1 MDNEELELVK
11 EHVANIEAVR
21 SELEQKLDE
30 LKSAK
35 EHLESEIKRLSAAH
49 KVLSNSLEEE

>member
-1 MDNEELELVK
+1 MSIEDTELVR

-30 LKSAK
+30 LEAAK
-35 EHLESEIKRLSAAH
+35 EHLETELKRLSAAH
-49 KVLSNSLEEE
+49 KVLSDSLPEA

>member
-1 MDNEELELVK
+1 MSNENTELVK

-30 LKSAK
+30 LQAAT
-35 EHLESEIKRLSAAH
+35 EHLESEIKRLGAAH
-49 KVLSNSLEEE
+49 KVLSDSLPEA

>member
-1 MDNEELELVK
+1 MSYDIELVK

-30 LKSAK
+30 LKAAK
-35 EHLESEIKRLSAAH
+35 EHLESEIKRLGAAH
-49 KVLSNSLEEE
+49 QVLSDSLGEA

>member
-1 MDNEELELVK
+1 MGNEELELVK

-30 LKSAK
+30 LNSAK
-35 EHLESEIKRLSAAH
+35 EHLEAELKRLSAAH
-49 KVLSNSLEEE
+49 KVLSDSLS